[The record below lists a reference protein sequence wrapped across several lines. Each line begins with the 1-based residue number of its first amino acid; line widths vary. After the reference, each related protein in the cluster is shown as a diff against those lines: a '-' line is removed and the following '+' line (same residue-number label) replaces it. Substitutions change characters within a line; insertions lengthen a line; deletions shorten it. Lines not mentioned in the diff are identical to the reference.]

1 MAAKHTILG
10 VHVYDRV
17 QQVPTVQ
24 QVFTEY
30 GCYIKTRLGL
40 HEASEGV
47 CSPNGLIVLELV
59 GDVAKHKE
67 LVKKLGAMKGI
78 EVKEMVFEERQSG

>member
-47 CSPNGLIVLELV
+47 CSADGLIVLELV
-59 GDVAKHKE
+59 GDPAKHRE
-67 LVKKLGAMKGI
+67 LAKKLGTMKGI
-78 EVKEMVFEERQSG
+78 EVKEMTFGEK